1 MSTLCAFARI
11 GLVALLGLSTPLFL
25 AGCGS
30 SKKGG
35 AKISGKVTYAG
46 KPVAGGHI
54 TFTPPEGTP
63 YQGTLNADGT
73 FAFAGVPTGD
83 MKVSI
88 DTEYIKS
95 SQSGYN
101 NMPMP
106 ANMPPEIAAK
116 MKEKKAELPQAT
128 GPTYMKIPEKYAS
141 VTSTP
146 LTCKIE
152 AGSQTKDFEL
162 TD

>member
-1 MSTLCAFARI
+1 MSTFCAFARI
-11 GLVALLGLSTPLFL
+11 GLVALLGLSTSLFL

-35 AKISGKVTYAG
+35 AKVSGKVTYAG
-46 KPVAGGHI
+46 RPVTGGHI

-63 YQGTLNADGT
+63 YQGSINADGT
-73 FAFAGVPTGD
+73 FAFSGVPTGD

-88 DTEYIKS
+88 DTEYLKS
-95 SQSGYN
+95 AQSGYN
-101 NMPMP
+101 MP
-106 ANMPPEIAAK
+106 AGAPPELAAK
-116 MKEKKAELPQAT
+116 MQAEKAKLPQDT
-128 GPTYMKIPEKYAS
+128 GPTYMKIPQKYAS